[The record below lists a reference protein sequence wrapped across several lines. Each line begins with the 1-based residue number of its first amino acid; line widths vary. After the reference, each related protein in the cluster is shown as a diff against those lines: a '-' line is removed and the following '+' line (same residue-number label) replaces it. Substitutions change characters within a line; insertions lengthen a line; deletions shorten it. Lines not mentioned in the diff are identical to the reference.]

1 MHRWSLLIRLL
12 FALCLLAATANHL
25 RAVLDHGWL
34 WDYGYGPQTLLASR
48 VFWGAL
54 TVLDPLAALLLWF
67 RPRWGLLLTLAIIAC
82 DVLHNSFYVAAHG
95 QWTQTFYLSQLGFLL
110 AVLVLSPLAWRGVR
124 KPLGPV
130 G

>member
-34 WDYGYGPQTLLASR
+34 WDYGYGAQTLLASR

-54 TVLDPLAALLLWF
+54 TVLDPLAALLLWV
-67 RPRWGLLLTLAIIAC
+67 RPRWGLALTLGIIAC

-110 AVLVLSPLAWRGVR
+110 AVLVLSPSAWHGLRNQLR
-124 KPLGPV
+124 SV

>member
-34 WDYGYGPQTLLASR
+34 WDYGYGAQTLLASR

-54 TVLDPLAALLLWF
+54 TVLDPLAALLLWV
-67 RPRWGLLLTLAIIAC
+67 RPRWGLALTLGIIAC

-110 AVLVLSPLAWRGVR
+110 AVLVLSPSAWHGLRNR
-124 KPLGPV
+124 LRSV

>member
-1 MHRWSLLIRLL
+1 MHRCSLLIRLL
-12 FALCLLAATANHL
+12 FALCLLVATANHL

-34 WDYGYGPQTLLASR
+34 WDYGYGPHTLLASR

-67 RPRWGLLLTLAIIAC
+67 RPRRGLLLTLAIIAC

-124 KPLGPV
+124 NPLRPV